1 MTAKAPPKRA
11 EAFEWTWRGAHL
23 PGALTRQGTGPHA
36 LLIWGEE
43 TPRKSGAKMEALAAA
58 AGVTPTV
65 LPYGKLGLHEE
76 FAGDVAQAVFER
88 PSHQNEGAKDDD

>member
-43 TPRKSGAKMEALAAA
+43 TPPEIGCENGGARRCGRGHADSASAWKTWPARRIRRRCH
-58 AGVTPTV
+58 G
-65 LPYGKLGLHEE
+65 
-76 FAGDVAQAVFER
+76 GDSR
-88 PSHQNEGAKDDD
+88 PCIHD